1 MHSEAQHR
9 QATRWRTELRLHT
22 TKGFSRE
29 LQAKRRSPVSGS
41 DFLSTYKD
49 YLSEAYMDKQAYF
62 KMMGLDKQ
70 AAIDPQVLRNLM
82 VGAGAGLGT
91 YALSSIL
98 PGARHNRFARLLA
111 SLGVGVGA
119 GYFGNEIRNWLS
131 NRFGK
136 KPAAPAVSS
145 ADAQAAVQGLKT
157 PPAVPVKTP
166 AQVANQI

>member
-1 MHSEAQHR
+1 VHSEAQHR
-9 QATRWRTELRLHT
+9 QATRWRTELRLHI

-41 DFLSTYKD
+41 DFLTTYKD

-70 AAIDPQVLRNLM
+70 AAVDPQILKNVLL
-82 VGAGAGLGT
+82 GAGAGLGT
-91 YALSSIL
+91 YALSSFL
-98 PGARHNRFARLLA
+98 PGARQNRLARLLA
-111 SLGVGVGA
+111 SLGVGLGT
-119 GYFGNEIRNWLS
+119 GYFGTDIRNWLS
-131 NRFGK
+131 NRSGK

-145 ADAQAAVQGLKT
+145 AAAQAAIQNL
-157 PPAVPVKTP
+157 KTP

>member
-9 QATRWRTELRLHT
+9 QATRWRTELRLHI

-41 DFLSTYKD
+41 DFSSTYKTSS
-49 YLSEAYMDKQAYF
+49 SETYMDKQAYF
-62 KMMGLDKQ
+62 KVMGLDKQ

-136 KPAAPAVSS
+136 KPAAPAVSN

>member
-29 LQAKRRSPVSGS
+29 LQIKRLSLVSGS
-41 DFLSTYKD
+41 DFLSTYKTSS
-49 YLSEAYMDKQAYF
+49 SETYMDKQAYF

-136 KPAAPAVSS
+136 KPAAPAVSN

>member
-1 MHSEAQHR
+1 
-9 QATRWRTELRLHT
+9 
-22 TKGFSRE
+22 
-29 LQAKRRSPVSGS
+29 
-41 DFLSTYKD
+41 
-49 YLSEAYMDKQAYF
+49 
-62 KMMGLDKQ
+62 MGLDKQ
-70 AAIDPQVLRNLM
+70 AAMDPQVLRNLM

-131 NRFGK
+131 NRFGR
-136 KPAAPAVSS
+136 KPAAPAVSN

-166 AQVANQI
+166 AQVANQMQAAGKQVAGA

>member
-1 MHSEAQHR
+1 
-9 QATRWRTELRLHT
+9 
-22 TKGFSRE
+22 
-29 LQAKRRSPVSGS
+29 
-41 DFLSTYKD
+41 
-49 YLSEAYMDKQAYF
+49 MDKQAYF

-70 AAIDPQVLRNLM
+70 AAIDPQTLKNVLL
-82 VGAGAGLGT
+82 GAGAGLGT
-91 YALSSIL
+91 YALSSFL
-98 PGARHNRFARLLA
+98 PGARQNRLARLLA
-111 SLGVGVGA
+111 SLGVGLGT

-145 ADAQAAVQGLKT
+145 ADAQAAIQGLKT

>member
-1 MHSEAQHR
+1 
-9 QATRWRTELRLHT
+9 
-22 TKGFSRE
+22 
-29 LQAKRRSPVSGS
+29 
-41 DFLSTYKD
+41 
-49 YLSEAYMDKQAYF
+49 
-62 KMMGLDKQ
+62 MGLDKQ
-70 AAIDPQVLRNLM
+70 AAIDPQVLRNL
-82 VGAGAGLGT
+82 VLGAGAGLGT

-136 KPAAPAVSS
+136 KPAAPAATPKAPAASN
-145 ADAQAAVQGLKT
+145 ADAQAAIQGLKT

-166 AQVANQI
+166 AQVANQM